1 MTNIC
6 YCSEKNNKM
15 YAQRV
20 ILCQINSCRGRS
32 RVGVCIINSDGML
45 WAFRHQ
51 VLENLV
57 NQTVYLFL
65 QSP

>member
-1 MTNIC
+1 
-6 YCSEKNNKM
+6 M

-32 RVGVCIINSDGML
+32 RVGVCIKNSDGML

-51 VLENLV
+51 ELENLV
-57 NQTVYLFL
+57 NQTIYLFL